1 LAALREQLERAGAL
15 AHDLDEAGFV
25 SAIRATVADS
35 TDQVTAAA
43 YEQALP
49 PAQSFH
55 GLVRYCRAS
64 TAEGS
69 QL

>member
-1 LAALREQLERAGAL
+1 MAR
-15 AHDLDEAGFV
+15 DLDEAGFAC
-25 SAIRATVADS
+25 AIRATVVDS
-35 TDQVTAAA
+35 IGQGTAAA

-49 PAQSFH
+49 PVQSFH
-55 GLVRYCRAS
+55 GLVRYCRSS